1 MSAAPRLSGRAAW
14 DQLRGYLA
22 RRRRLWILAV
32 ASIFASTLAA
42 SMALSEI
49 RTLVDAALPASLAPA
64 TRAAGLQQTVTIL
77 ATMMAL
83 TGLGAV
89 LMRQASALI
98 ARLAQ
103 QATAELRGDYFE
115 SLLRQ
120 PPAFFQTQPAGPLI
134 QAGLTDTETVAVF
147 LTQAM
152 PFVLVSLGQLVL
164 SVIFMLSL
172 NWALALVCM
181 GLVAALQT
189 WSLRGLV
196 PRMRQLEADYR
207 GQLGEATSR
216 LNEALQGVRDIQIF
230 GQEAR
235 MARAYRGQ
243 LGQLAGTMTRN
254 MELAA
259 TNFAVSFSMTGLGL
273 ALIYGVGLLLLV
285 YYPELFGGR
294 AEPGQLASFAA
305 FFAQFTAPLSA
316 LSGALL
322 RAQGMLVAAGRVFG
336 LMALPP
342 AVADRPAAVD
352 PGRLRGHIRFENVSF
367 SYAPADPEAWRVKN
381 ITLEIKPGQK
391 VAFVGGSG
399 SGKSTLLNLVARF
412 QDATSG
418 RVTIDGR
425 DVRDLPLAALRRELG
440 LVAQNFTLFRGTLGE
455 NLRFGRPEAA
465 PAEMEAAAR
474 VGNVVEFLDQL
485 EAGYDTPLG
494 EAGQGLSGGQ
504 KQRVGIARAALREPA
519 ILLLD
524 EATSAL
530 DAESEAAVTRALDE
544 LSRGRTTLVIAHRLN
559 TVRNADQIVVMGTDA
574 RGDGVVLAVGDHD
587 TLLETSPEYAEL
599 WGRQRRKAILMPIG
613 PLYNTS
619 AALPTVLGLATAFK
633 APVFLLDFGPIKLD
647 ETLDHRFGVSVPL
660 LQTDPRVINARHLG
674 RVQEIERRLRAEG
687 LDITVVRPPRAD
699 VDWVAAT
706 LEVIAQVEATHLVAV
721 DNVLVPMEKLRE
733 SIRLIERKGGVE
745 YILVNPIAGV
755 E

>member
-1 MSAAPRLSGRAAW
+1 
-14 DQLRGYLA
+14 
-22 RRRRLWILAV
+22 
-32 ASIFASTLAA
+32 
-42 SMALSEI
+42 
-49 RTLVDAALPASLAPA
+49 
-64 TRAAGLQQTVTIL
+64 
-77 ATMMAL
+77 
-83 TGLGAV
+83 
-89 LMRQASALI
+89 

-687 LDITVVRPPRAD
+687 LEITVVRPPRAD